1 MQQHQQI
8 YVLLGIAGIS
18 LALTILITYKMNKN
32 MSHQEK
38 VLKSIEQGL
47 IKDARKALEDKD
59 KPKKKRRT
67 MQEFFEMA
75 DEIEN
80 DNEDDEDDKTS
91 EVSFLSPEEVKKKR
105 KATSDK

>member
-8 YVLLGIAGIS
+8 YVLLGLAGIS

-47 IKDARKALEDKD
+47 IKDARKALEDK
-59 KPKKKRRT
+59 PKKKRRT

-80 DNEDDEDDKTS
+80 DDEEDKTS

>member
-8 YVLLGIAGIS
+8 YVLLGLAGIS

-47 IKDARKALEDKD
+47 IKDARKALEDK
-59 KPKKKRRT
+59 PKKKRRT

-80 DNEDDEDDKTS
+80 ENDEEDDKMS

-105 KATSDK
+105 KTTSDK